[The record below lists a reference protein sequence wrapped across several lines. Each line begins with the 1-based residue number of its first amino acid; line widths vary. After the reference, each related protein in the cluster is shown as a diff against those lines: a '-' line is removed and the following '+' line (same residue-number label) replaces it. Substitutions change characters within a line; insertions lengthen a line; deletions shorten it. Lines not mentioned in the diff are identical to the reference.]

1 MCVML
6 YVDRS
11 IDREPEKERE
21 REREKKKRILPDS
34 IVPDMNQLPQLWREL
49 SERFV

>member
-21 REREKKKRILPDS
+21 REREKKRILPDS